1 MARII
6 AQATMIA
13 SLELPVRCILR
24 PLVATTLSM
33 GHHDRTIRTDSGDD
47 RIHASDGYDRI
58 DAGGG
63 DDQFSICAYRLG
75 SVKGHPIFAC
85 DHLFQIDSKR

>member
-1 MARII
+1 M
-6 AQATMIA
+6 
-13 SLELPVRCILR
+13 
-24 PLVATTLSM
+24 
-33 GHHDRTIRTDSGDD
+33 RTDSGDD